1 MFVPLRTLCRMPLST
16 SLWSWFD
23 TAWGFIPTV
32 SASAVTDRPGRFTKA
47 CKRRKRVALA
57 STLNVRSSPSD
68 CASEINGRRAS
79 RDFGRHSLR
88 EAILVLMPVDPDQCA
103 RYVYITQHRVIQ
115 AQRVASMT
123 NANESGCCSRQPR
136 AAKSE
141 TSPALVILAERF
153 ARGEID
159 KAEFE
164 EKRQSI
170 AGLRE
175 EIAHA
180 TGNKC

>member
-1 MFVPLRTLCRMPLST
+1 
-16 SLWSWFD
+16 
-23 TAWGFIPTV
+23 
-32 SASAVTDRPGRFTKA
+32 
-47 CKRRKRVALA
+47 
-57 STLNVRSSPSD
+57 
-68 CASEINGRRAS
+68 
-79 RDFGRHSLR
+79 
-88 EAILVLMPVDPDQCA
+88 
-103 RYVYITQHRVIQ
+103 
-115 AQRVASMT
+115 MT

-170 AGLRE
+170 VGLRE

-180 TGNKC
+180 TGNKCCC